1 MLMPIRDFVHTALVE
16 IAEGINDANKDI
28 HALGA
33 EYAPFRVRMDRVEQ
47 DIKGMQRSW
56 EKWIEW
62 IWAIIGPIIV
72 AIILRKM
79 GWM

>member
-1 MLMPIRDFVHTALVE
+1 MMAKK
-16 IAEGINDANKDI
+16 NANSKNGTVKSPDGPVAITPKDT
-28 HALGA
+28 LDGL
-33 EYAPFRVRMDRVEQ
+33 RVRMDRVEQ